1 MAALFTNKRLPY
13 VPLVTA
19 EFANFKQQLNF
30 FKKRFPGKEFG
41 FAAAKS
47 STANQVGM
55 KVSNKV
61 TETFEAFFK
70 RLSALPSP
78 SMVEKLPLLWKQE
91 NVIEKL

>member
-61 TETFEAFFK
+61 TETFVAFFQK
-70 RLSALPSP
+70 
-78 SMVEKLPLLWKQE
+78 
-91 NVIEKL
+91 IECAPIAFDG